1 MKKNLFSI
9 VLLISVLTIQA
20 QEKDKVKEVGLT
32 FYNLDGFGLTY
43 RLGNENAVWRF
54 NSLFF
59 GTTDQSGNNSN
70 NNKSIGLGSSLGREW
85 RKAMTDKL
93 DFRYGVDVFY
103 NYRKNTA
110 DNYLTPELEN
120 ENIFN
125 SGGLNLILGFN
136 YEVSS

>member
-1 MKKNLFSI
+1 
-9 VLLISVLTIQA
+9 
-20 QEKDKVKEVGLT
+20 
-32 FYNLDGFGLTY
+32 
-43 RLGNENAVWRF
+43 
-54 NSLFF
+54 
-59 GTTDQSGNNSN
+59 
-70 NNKSIGLGSSLGREW
+70 
-85 RKAMTDKL
+85 MTDKL

-136 YEVSS
+136 YEVSSSILVGIELLPSFSYTERKDTYYQSASVNSLFTKYENTDYYSSVQLQNNSALISIVYRY